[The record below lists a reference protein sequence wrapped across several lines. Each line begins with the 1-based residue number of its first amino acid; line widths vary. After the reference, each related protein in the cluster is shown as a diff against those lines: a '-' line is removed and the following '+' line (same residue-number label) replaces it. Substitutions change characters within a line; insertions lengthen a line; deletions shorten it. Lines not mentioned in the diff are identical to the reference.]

1 MAFLK
6 KQLKLNIKTD
16 DGDGEDDTNSND
28 TSNNKYL
35 KTPDKNTEKIDY
47 NRGQKKDKDKVRLQS
62 NIKNDIDLIKFYITS
77 SNKDYDFSYHWFEKC
92 NNLNVISESIQ
103 ISLNDPDFTE
113 PIRDYSC
120 EFELLKLITEDNYHR
135 ENLIELPRS
144 LKRYN
149 RYSDIIPCKL
159 SNFIFYINI

>member
-1 MAFLK
+1 MTFLK
-6 KQLKLNIKTD
+6 KTKLKLKLKIED
-16 DGDGEDDTNSND
+16 DDCEDDTNSND

-35 KTPDKNTEKIDY
+35 KTPDKNIEKIDY
-47 NRGQKKDKDKVRLQS
+47 NRGQKKVTLQS

-103 ISLNDPDFTE
+103 ISLSDSDFEE
-113 PIRDYSC
+113 PVRDYSC

-135 ENLIELPRS
+135 ANLIDLPRS
-144 LKRYN
+144 MKKYN
-149 RYSDIIPCKL
+149 RYSDILPCK
-159 SNFIFYINI
+159 FFYFY